1 MSRLPS
7 SSLLSQILGFPFSPN
22 PFQMAAKRQFRFCVP
37 DEWYRR
43 SKPKGLSPAAPS
55 ESTIRRLAAL
65 QEEDGDEDNDEGTAK
80 IGNPNLSL
88 SQQNVAKTMEQ
99 RGLVTQGRLSSIFDG
114 WLKPTSPTSSSRTS
128 AVMSSQNRKS
138 VSEPT
143 LVNQTITFAGSSL
156 SGSDA
161 NDGENED
168 EFESAFEEM
177 LVSSRSAKN
186 KALLISYR

>member
-7 SSLLSQILGFPFSPN
+7 STFLSQILGFPFSPN

-55 ESTIRRLAAL
+55 ESTIRCLAAL
-65 QEEDGDEDNDEGTAK
+65 QEEEDGDEDNDEGTAK
-80 IGNPNLSL
+80 IGNPNLSP

-143 LVNQTITFAGSSL
+143 LVNQTTTFSGSSP

-161 NDGENED
+161 SDGENED
-168 EFESAFEEM
+168 EFESGFEEM
-177 LVSSRSAKN
+177 LVSPRSAPK
-186 KALLISYR
+186 KMRS